1 MAVSLVEAT
10 GFQACPGDT
19 FMFPNERGDVDN
31 AGVEDGSAG
40 NVNITD
46 VGVSAFML
54 ADGPLMVQVVCDSRP
69 IPVQEDRSGAG
80 QNPSGGKGVGR
91 PRTSRGRLRGRPK
104 RYGREVLGRPKLY
117 VSEVIVRLQLS
128 GRKVAASQNPSG
140 GKVVG
145 RPGTSGRRLT
155 GRLKR
160 YGREVPA
167 RPKLYASEVTGRLK
181 LSGRKVAGSLKPL
194 VRMGS
199 QFSEASF
206 SPWVGLHS
214 KHSEV
219 SSFPDVGLV
228 CASADPS
235 GGKGYGSLGLQ
246 ERECSGRAPRV
257 WAVP

>member
-1 MAVSLVEAT
+1 METIRPGGISLEIS
-10 GFQACPGDT
+10 GG
-19 FMFPNERGDVDN
+19 N
-31 AGVEDGSAG
+31 A
-40 NVNITD
+40 NITD
-46 VGVSAFML
+46 VGVSAFTL
-54 ADGPLMVQVVCDSRP
+54 ADGPLMVPVVCDSRP

-104 RYGREVLGRPKLY
+104 RYGREV
-117 VSEVIVRLQLS
+117 
-128 GRKVAASQNPSG
+128 
-140 GKVVG
+140 
-145 RPGTSGRRLT
+145 
-155 GRLKR
+155 
-160 YGREVPA
+160 PA

-199 QFSEASF
+199 QFSEARF
-206 SPWVGLHS
+206 SPWVGRHS

-219 SSFPDVGLV
+219 SSSPDVGLV

-235 GGKGYGSLGLQ
+235 GGKVYISPGLQ